1 MSSYDLILNIMHF
14 SAPLFLHQTAAT
26 GYQLNRPQL
35 IRPDRNPC
43 LVVRK
48 SFVLTRSGS
57 EPIHEALSEIDAQAG
72 PGVDPLSCR
81 RRRKPT
87 TRSFQRITHFS
98 RLRF

>member
-1 MSSYDLILNIMHF
+1 MLNIMHF
-14 SAPLFLHQTAAT
+14 GAPLFLHQTAAT

-57 EPIHEALSEIDAQAG
+57 EPIDGGLSEISAQAS
-72 PGVDPLSCR
+72 PSVDLLSCC